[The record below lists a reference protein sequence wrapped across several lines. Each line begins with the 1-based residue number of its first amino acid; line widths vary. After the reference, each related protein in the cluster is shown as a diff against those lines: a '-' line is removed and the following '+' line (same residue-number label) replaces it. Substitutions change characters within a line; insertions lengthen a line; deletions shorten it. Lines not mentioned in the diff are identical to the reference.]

1 MKTYW
6 IALASA
12 FVLMGC
18 TTKLELEP
26 KSYSENSD
34 SNCTAAQ
41 GCAKIKLDVLE
52 AASNNT
58 VSDSINKAIFNAVR
72 NSVYAGEKPKE
83 VSNYKELAH
92 SFITSYAQVEKEL
105 AQSGISGT
113 ASWEASATATVGFQ
127 SKNILN
133 VVIEYYIFTG
143 GAHGLGAIHSLL
155 LNPKTG
161 KSIPVNALF
170 SDPSKVTQLVEQAFR
185 KKFNIT
191 AVASLNDEGYF
202 FPNSAFTLPKN
213 ILFKEQNLVFHYNP
227 YEVASYAN
235 GPIDIEVPYETVEE
249 FLLVK

>member
-1 MKTYW
+1 MKTRW
-6 IALASA
+6 TLLALA
-12 FVLMGC
+12 FVLVAC
-18 TTKLELEP
+18 NTKMELEP
-26 KSYSENSD
+26 RSYSESSNA
-34 SNCTAAQ
+34 NCTAAQ

-52 AASNNT
+52 AASKNT
-58 VSDSINKAIFNAVR
+58 VSDSVNKAIFNAVK
-72 NSVYAGEKPKE
+72 NSVYAGENPKA
-83 VSNYKELAH
+83 VKNYKELTH

-143 GAHGLGAIHSLL
+143 GAHGIGAVRSLL

-161 KSIPVNALF
+161 KTIPVNMLF
-170 SDPSKVTQLVEQAFR
+170 SDTSKVTPLVEQAFR
-185 KKFNIT
+185 KKFNIAAT
-191 AVASLNDEGYF
+191 ASLNDEGYF
-202 FPNSAFTLPKN
+202 FPNSAFILPKN

-227 YEVASYAN
+227 YEVASYAS
-235 GPIDIEVPYETVEE
+235 GPIDIEVPYKIVEE